1 MKRTTTIIVTLLLAL
16 AMMVPATIGVFAALP
31 EQVQPRWTSI
41 AIIELD
47 MTFDGTVGN
56 ATGVA
61 RKQSTATNIEGTV
74 TVYKQVGSDWVFVAD
89 GYAQKAV
96 GTLFIS
102 VDFYAEAGATYK
114 MVFEVTAYTGSAGET
129 ETVEHIETY

>member
-41 AIIELD
+41 SSIELD
-47 MTFDGTVGN
+47 LAFDGTEGN
-56 ATGVA
+56 ATGLA

-96 GTLFIS
+96 GTLFVS
-102 VDFYAEAGATYK
+102 VDFVAEKNTTYK
-114 MVFEVTAYTGSAGET
+114 MVFSVTAYTGSAAET
-129 ETVEHIETY
+129 ETVEQIETY